1 MARRFRIAAL
11 VIVSGGFWVAQPAS
25 AQTATTTFPV
35 TATVLTSCS
44 VTADPLAFGSYNPTA
59 ATPLDATTTLSV
71 LCTVG
76 TSFTVGLNAG
86 TAAGATV
93 TTRQMSNGTNRL
105 NYALFQ
111 EAGRTTNWG
120 NTPGTNTPAPTTAP
134 VAATAL
140 TVYGRVAAGQ
150 NVPAGNYTDTITVTV
165 NY

>member
-1 MARRFRIAAL
+1 MSRRFSVITCAMFFGAL
-11 VIVSGGFWVAQPAS
+11 WATQPAS

-44 VTADPLAFGSYNPTA
+44 VTANPLAFGSYNPTA

-86 TAAGATV
+86 TAPAATV

-105 NYALFQ
+105 NYALYQ

-134 VAATAL
+134 IAASSL
-140 TVYGRVAAGQ
+140 TVYGRVPAGQ